1 MGEGI
6 AETSQLERKLDTGHD
21 ILRLSSHRMCAFS
34 PLRDL
39 VPSPTAQSLGT
50 DAVADP
56 YFGQQLAINRNASH
70 PARFDARR
78 RVRALARKKG
88 SEP

>member
-34 PLRDL
+34 AVRDL
-39 VPSPTAQSLGT
+39 VPSPTAQPLRA
-50 DAVADP
+50 DALADP
-56 YFGQQLAINRNASH
+56 SFGRLIAICGHVMNLRQAPDLTHISNS
-70 PARFDARR
+70 
-78 RVRALARKKG
+78 KYNK
-88 SEP
+88 

>member
-34 PLRDL
+34 PVRDL
-39 VPSPTAQSLGT
+39 VPSPTAQSLGA

-56 YFGQQLAINRNASH
+56 
-70 PARFDARR
+70 
-78 RVRALARKKG
+78 
-88 SEP
+88 